1 MSLGVLVL
9 IGLVLVLLGDRWG
22 SSFLTEMGAILVVA
36 PFLALPVGWLMG
48 TL

>member
-1 MSLGVLVL
+1 MLVL
-9 IGLVLVLLGDRWG
+9 IGLVLVLLGDRIG

-36 PFLALPVGWLMG
+36 PILALPVGWAMG